1 MKTIPASRNE
11 AFGFYG
17 TVETM
22 GLEPRTAWDL
32 ALRQICD
39 AIGCSAEGARD
50 FLDSK
55 LGRHFADEV
64 GNHLAGDCGLA
75 EAISRSVATH
85 QSWRIDRHTA
95 RAEGIPFG
103 LPYLAGWVAHFD
115 ILEEA

>member
-22 GLEPRTAWDL
+22 GLEPGTAWGL
-32 ALRQICD
+32 ALRQICE
-39 AIGCSAEGARD
+39 ATGGTVEGVRD

-64 GNHLAGDCGLA
+64 GNQLSGSDRLA
-75 EAISRSVATH
+75 EAISRSVAVH
-85 QSWRIDRHTA
+85 QRWRIDRRTA
-95 RAEGIPFG
+95 RTEGIPLG